1 MIETRFM
8 SKYFLHLLFFA
19 FLLLSVSNTKAQ
31 TGCHAFTSNFVVHSV
46 TYNGSD
52 DPNECWESVAWG
64 ILIEDGKNT
73 YFFSMPY
80 QELMALKEKIGDA
93 EVIIDI
99 RFYQEPDAQ
108 TGEDGGVKKITMN
121 GEVLFGAE

>member
-1 MIETRFM
+1 M
-8 SKYFLHLLFFA
+8 SKNFLPFLFFA
-19 FLLLSVSNTKAQ
+19 FLLLTVSNTKAQ
-31 TGCHAFTSNFVVHSV
+31 TGCHAFTSTFIVHSV

-52 DPNECWESVAWG
+52 NPNECWESVAWG

-93 EVIIDI
+93 EVLVEV
-99 RFYQEPDAQ
+99 RFYQESDSD